1 MTMLLPLLTAIA
13 ILLLSY
19 LFVVGALQKL
29 AHTAYFRQVIT
40 DYQILPRTWSPLLA
54 RTLPLVELGAG
65 LALLI
70 PASRTTALGAV
81 TLLLG
86 AYSAA
91 IALNIVRGRRDIDCG
106 CAGPGQ
112 EQTLS
117 GWLLGRNAV
126 LITLALLAVLGPQQ
140 LQLDWS
146 GWCLA
151 LMGTALA
158 ALLYHVFNQLVANNN
173 LLRRIA
179 RHG

>member
-1 MTMLLPLLTAIA
+1 MLISLLTAIA

-19 LFVVGALQKL
+19 LFAVGAMQKL
-29 AHTAYFRQVIT
+29 ANTAYLRQVIS

-54 RTLPLVELGAG
+54 RTAPLVELGSG

-146 GWCLA
+146 GWSLA

>member
-1 MTMLLPLLTAIA
+1 MLLPLLTAIA

-40 DYQILPRTWSPLLA
+40 DYQILPRTWSPSLA

-70 PASRTTALGAV
+70 PASRTMALGTV
-81 TLLLG
+81 TLLLA

-91 IALNIVRGRRDIDCG
+91 IALNIHRGRQDIDCG

-126 LITLALLAVLGPQQ
+126 LITLALLAVSGPQQ

-146 GWCLA
+146 GWSLA
-151 LMGTALA
+151 LMGTAFA

>member
-1 MTMLLPLLTAIA
+1 MR
-13 ILLLSY
+13 LS
-19 LFVVGALQKL
+19 GNC
-29 AHTAYFRQVIT
+29 RI
-40 DYQILPRTWSPLLA
+40 S
-54 RTLPLVELGAG
+54 LVELGAG

-70 PASRTTALGAV
+70 PASRTTALGTV

-126 LITLALLAVLGPQQ
+126 LITMALLAVSSPQQ
-140 LQLDWS
+140 LQLDWP
-146 GWCLA
+146 GWSLA